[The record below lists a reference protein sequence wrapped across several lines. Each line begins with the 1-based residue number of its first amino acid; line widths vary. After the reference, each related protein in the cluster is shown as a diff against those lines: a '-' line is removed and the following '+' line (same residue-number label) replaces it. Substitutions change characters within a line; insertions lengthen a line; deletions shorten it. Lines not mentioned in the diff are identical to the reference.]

1 MLKNLHLFVLLVTL
15 TLSSPILA
23 QDETFTID
31 SLEIDDSEYLPSE
44 EFPELVEQPD
54 QIYRKDSVDGKAL
67 DSTTWR
73 NLTKD
78 LNYGDTL
85 EHKKK
90 PDKKT
95 KPKEE
100 SKSWSFPSFGFNSGL
115 TKYVLFALVIAAIGF
130 LLYRLIGS
138 AFFASNTKIGKSQQA
153 TFEILHD
160 DEQMMQKDLNNLLEE
175 ALQRKDYK
183 TAIRILFIQ
192 SLQDLQTYEWIKWR
206 KEKTNR
212 DYLNELIQREAF
224 VPFGSMV
231 LLYEKAWYSEF
242 GATQEDW
249 EAFTTFRQQIKRN

>member
-1 MLKNLHLFVLLVTL
+1 MLKILHLFILLFA
-15 TLSSPILA
+15 LSLVSPVIA
-23 QDETFTID
+23 QDETFVID
-31 SLEIDDSEYLPSE
+31 SLETEDADYLPSE
-44 EFPELVEQPD
+44 EFPELVEQTQP
-54 QIYRKDSVDGKAL
+54 IYKKDTVDGKSL

-78 LNYGDTL
+78 LTYGDTL

-90 PDKKT
+90 PDTKT

-100 SKSWSFPSFGFNSGL
+100 SKTRSFPSFGFGSAM
-115 TKYVLFALVIAAIGF
+115 TKYILFALVIAAIVF

-138 AFFASNTKIGKSQQA
+138 AFLSGNTKITKSQA

-160 DEQMMQKDLNNLLEE
+160 DEQMMQKDLNSLLEE

-192 SLQDLQTYEWIKWR
+192 SLQDLQTYEWIKWK

-212 DYLNELIQREAF
+212 DYLNELMQRDAF

-231 LLYEKAWYSEF
+231 LLYEKAWYSES

-249 EAFTTFRQQIKRN
+249 EAFSTFRQQIKSI

>member
-1 MLKNLHLFVLLVTL
+1 MLKILHLFI
-15 TLSSPILA
+15 LSFALYLATPILA
-23 QDETFTID
+23 QDTTDTIESWETQD
-31 SLEIDDSEYLPSE
+31 STYLTSE
-44 EFPELVEQPD
+44 EFPELEEQAQP
-54 QIYRKDSVDGKAL
+54 IYRKDTVDGQAL

-85 EHKKK
+85 DHKKK
-90 PDKKT
+90 PDTKT

-100 SKSWSFPSFGFNSGL
+100 SKTWNFPSFGFGSAV
-115 TKYVLFALVIAAIGF
+115 TKYILFAIVIAAILF

-138 AFFASNTKIGKSQQA
+138 AFLSGNTKITKSQA

-160 DEQMMQKDLNNLLEE
+160 DEQMMQRDLNSLLEE

-192 SLQDLQTYEWIKWR
+192 SLQDLQTYEWIKWK

-212 DYLNELIQREAF
+212 DYLNELMQRDAF

-231 LLYEKAWYSEF
+231 LLYEKAWYSES
-242 GATQEDW
+242 GASQEDW
-249 EAFTTFRQQIKRN
+249 EAFNTFRQQIKRI